1 MKIKMSTTREYP
13 IDMPEETIAYLE
25 KEQGKQNQHVNLG
38 KSRKNL
44 RQTVSTMHAVLE
56 KTQQRTLDLEH
67 LETTSESLLDTS
79 KDFYYATLPPWK
91 RYILSWT
98 PPSWWIPNW
107 VWACF
112 KCKKRS
118 KRRVKRMEKP

>member
-112 KCKKRS
+112 KCKKEA
-118 KRRVKRMEKP
+118 KEG